1 MRYNF
6 SRKYFDYQNIKKSLL
21 VNGDFF
27 MNNLKFLLKLSGQH
41 KIKLIIA
48 ALFSIISTTL
58 SAIPYILVY
67 RIILELFN
75 DKIDYRNIQSLVFKA
90 IFFIILGVA
99 ARILSGIFSHISA
112 FNILYKIRIDLIE
125 HMSGLNMGFFKK
137 SMTGKLK
144 KIINED
150 VEKLENFIA
159 HQIPDL
165 SSAFVTPLIF
175 FGIMLYFN
183 WKLSL
188 VLFIPVILGI
198 LAQSGMFKN
207 YTGKVDHFYKLV
219 AKLNSTIME
228 YINAMNVMK
237 AFNLTAK
244 SFKDYRDNTQEY
256 ADYWVELTE
265 LAVPYYSAFLCL
277 VDTGM
282 LFIIPIGGIM
292 LLNSRITVP
301 VYILFLLMSTI
312 FLNSLKSLFE
322 LSQNL
327 SFLLKGMEKII
338 EIFDEKEQASGNIKF
353 PQNFSQGLKYEN
365 ITFAYNKAKVINDFT
380 LNIRAGTTTAL
391 VGPSGSGKTTIGLLA
406 GRFWDT
412 DEGKITIDGINIKD
426 ISYESLMDNV
436 SFVFQDTF
444 MLHDTIYENIL
455 MGKNYT
461 RDEVENAAKK
471 AQIHDF
477 IMSLPDKYETKIGEG
492 GIKLSGGEKQRISI
506 ARAILKNT
514 PIVIL
519 DEVTSYSDIENEAKI
534 QSALKTL
541 LKGKTALIIAHRLY
555 TIKNA
560 DNIVFMNKGKIMEQ
574 GTHDELLK
582 NRADYWHLWSLY
594 NEEKQEN

>member
-1 MRYNF
+1 
-6 SRKYFDYQNIKKSLL
+6 
-21 VNGDFF
+21 

-41 KIKLIIA
+41 KIKLIISA
-48 ALFSIISTTL
+48 MFSIISTTL
-58 SAIPYILVY
+58 SAIPYLLVY
-67 RIILELFN
+67 SIILELFN
-75 DKIDYRNIQSLVFKA
+75 REISYNKIQSLVFIA
-90 IFFIILGVA
+90 ILFIILGVV

-125 HMSGLNMGFFKK
+125 HMSKLNMGFFKK
-137 SMTGKLK
+137 NMTGKLK

-165 SSAFVTPLIF
+165 SSAFATPLIF
-175 FGIMLYFN
+175 LGIMFYFN
-183 WKLSL
+183 WQLSL
-188 VLFIPVILGI
+188 VLFIPIILGI

-207 YTGKVDHFYKLV
+207 YMGKVDHFYKLV

-256 ADYWVELTE
+256 ADYWIELTE

-277 VDTGM
+277 VDTGL

-292 LLNSRITVP
+292 LLNGKITIS

-312 FLNSLKSLFE
+312 FLNSLRTLFE
-322 LSQNL
+322 LSESL

-338 EIFDEKEQASGNIKF
+338 EIFNEKEQKSGDISF
-353 PQNFSQGLKYEN
+353 PQHFSESLKYEN
-365 ITFAYNKAKVINDFT
+365 VTFAYNKAKVINNFT
-380 LNIRAGTTTAL
+380 LTIRAGTTTAL

-406 GRFWDT
+406 GRFWDI
-412 DEGKITIDGINIKD
+412 DEGKITIDGTDIKD
-426 ISYESLMDNV
+426 ISYESLMDNI

-444 MLHDTIYENIL
+444 MLHDTIYENII

-461 RDEVENAAKK
+461 REEVENAAKK

-477 IMSLPDKYETKIGEG
+477 IMSLPDRYETKIGEG

-560 DNIVFMNKGKIMEQ
+560 DNIVFMKKGQITEQ
-574 GTHDELLK
+574 GTHEELLR

-594 NEEKQEN
+594 NENDLEKEVTE

>member
-1 MRYNF
+1 
-6 SRKYFDYQNIKKSLL
+6 
-21 VNGDFF
+21 

-41 KIKLIIA
+41 KIKLIVSA
-48 ALFSIISTTL
+48 MFSIISTTL
-58 SAIPYILVY
+58 SAIPYLLVY
-67 RIILELFN
+67 SIILEIFN
-75 DKIDYRNIQSLVFKA
+75 REISYNKIKSLVFIA
-90 IFFIILGVA
+90 ILFIILGVA

-125 HMSGLNMGFFKK
+125 HMSKLNMGFFKK
-137 SMTGKLK
+137 NMTGKLK

-165 SSAFVTPLIF
+165 SSAFATPLIF
-175 FGIMLYFN
+175 LGIMFYFN
-183 WKLSL
+183 WQLSL
-188 VLFIPVILGI
+188 VLFIPIILGI

-207 YTGKVDHFYKLV
+207 YMGKVDHFYKLV

-256 ADYWVELTE
+256 ADYWIELTE

-277 VDTGM
+277 VDTGL

-292 LLNSRITVP
+292 LLNGKITIS

-312 FLNSLKSLFE
+312 FLNSLRTLFE
-322 LSQNL
+322 LSESL

-338 EIFDEKEQASGNIKF
+338 EIFNEKEQKSGNISF
-353 PQNFSQGLKYEN
+353 PEHFSESLKYEN
-365 ITFAYNKAKVINDFT
+365 VTFAYNKAKVINNFT
-380 LNIRAGTTTAL
+380 LTIRAGTTTAL

-406 GRFWDT
+406 GRFWDIE
-412 DEGKITIDGINIKD
+412 EGKITIDGTDIKD
-426 ISYESLMDNV
+426 ISYESLMDNI

-444 MLHDTIYENIL
+444 MLHDTIYENII

-461 RDEVENAAKK
+461 HEDVENAAKK

-477 IMSLPDKYETKIGEG
+477 IMSLPDRYETKIGEG

-506 ARAILKNT
+506 ARAIIKNT

-560 DNIVFMNKGKIMEQ
+560 DNIVFMKKGQITEQ
-574 GTHDELLK
+574 GTHEELLR

-594 NEEKQEN
+594 NENDLEKEVTE

>member
-1 MRYNF
+1 
-6 SRKYFDYQNIKKSLL
+6 
-21 VNGDFF
+21 

-41 KIKLIIA
+41 KIKLIISA
-48 ALFSIISTTL
+48 MFSIISTTL
-58 SAIPYILVY
+58 SAIPYLLVY
-67 RIILELFN
+67 SIILELFN
-75 DKIDYRNIQSLVFKA
+75 REISYNKIQSLVFIA
-90 IFFIILGVA
+90 ILFIILGVV
-99 ARILSGIFSHISA
+99 ARILSGVFSHISA

-125 HMSGLNMGFFKK
+125 HMSKLNMGFFKK
-137 SMTGKLK
+137 NMTGKLK

-165 SSAFVTPLIF
+165 SSAFATPLIF
-175 FGIMLYFN
+175 LGIMFYFN
-183 WKLSL
+183 WQLSL
-188 VLFIPVILGI
+188 VLFIPIILGI

-207 YTGKVDHFYKLV
+207 YMGKVDHFYKLV

-256 ADYWVELTE
+256 ADYWIELTE

-277 VDTGM
+277 VDTGL

-292 LLNSRITVP
+292 LLNGKITIS

-312 FLNSLKSLFE
+312 FLNSLRTLFE
-322 LSQNL
+322 LSESL

-338 EIFDEKEQASGNIKF
+338 EIFNEKEQKSGNISF
-353 PQNFSQGLKYEN
+353 PEHFSESLKYEN
-365 ITFAYNKAKVINDFT
+365 VTFAYNKAKVINNFT
-380 LNIRAGTTTAL
+380 LTIRAGTTTAL

-406 GRFWDT
+406 GRFWDI
-412 DEGKITIDGINIKD
+412 DEGKITIDGTDIKD

-444 MLHDTIYENIL
+444 MLHDTIYENII

-461 RDEVENAAKK
+461 REEVENAAKK

-477 IMSLPDKYETKIGEG
+477 IMSLPDRYETKIGEG
-492 GIKLSGGEKQRISI
+492 GVKLSGGEKQRISI

-534 QSALKTL
+534 QAALKTL

-560 DNIVFMNKGKIMEQ
+560 DNIVFMKKGQITEQ
-574 GTHDELLK
+574 GTHEELLR

-594 NEEKQEN
+594 NENDLEKEVTE

>member
-1 MRYNF
+1 
-6 SRKYFDYQNIKKSLL
+6 
-21 VNGDFF
+21 

-41 KIKLIIA
+41 KIKLIISA
-48 ALFSIISTTL
+48 MFSIISTTL
-58 SAIPYILVY
+58 SAIPYLLVY
-67 RIILELFN
+67 SIILELFN
-75 DKIDYRNIQSLVFKA
+75 REISYNKIQSLVFIA
-90 IFFIILGVA
+90 ILFIILGVV

-125 HMSGLNMGFFKK
+125 HMSKLNMGFFKK
-137 SMTGKLK
+137 NMTGKLK

-165 SSAFVTPLIF
+165 SSAFATPLIF
-175 FGIMLYFN
+175 LGIMFYFN
-183 WKLSL
+183 WQLSL
-188 VLFIPVILGI
+188 VLFIPIILGI

-207 YTGKVDHFYKLV
+207 YMGKVDHFYKLV

-244 SFKDYRDNTQEY
+244 SFKDYRNNTQEY
-256 ADYWVELTE
+256 ADYWIELTE

-277 VDTGM
+277 LDTGL

-292 LLNSRITVP
+292 LLNGKITIS

-312 FLNSLKSLFE
+312 FLNSLRTLFE
-322 LSQNL
+322 LSESL

-338 EIFDEKEQASGNIKF
+338 EIFNEKEQESGDISF
-353 PQNFSQGLKYEN
+353 PEHFSESLKYEN
-365 ITFAYNKAKVINDFT
+365 VTFAYNKAKVINNFT
-380 LNIRAGTTTAL
+380 LTIRAGTTTAL

-406 GRFWDT
+406 GRFWDI
-412 DEGKITIDGINIKD
+412 DEGKITIDGTDIKD
-426 ISYESLMDNV
+426 IPYESLMDNI

-444 MLHDTIYENIL
+444 MLHDTIYENII

-461 RDEVENAAKK
+461 REEVENAAKK

-477 IMSLPDKYETKIGEG
+477 IMSLPDRYETKIGEG
-492 GIKLSGGEKQRISI
+492 GVKLSGGEKQRISI

-560 DNIVFMNKGKIMEQ
+560 DNIVFMKKGQITEQ
-574 GTHDELLK
+574 GTHEELLR
-582 NRADYWHLWSLY
+582 NRANYWHLWSLY
-594 NEEKQEN
+594 NENDLEKEVTE

>member
-6 SRKYFDYQNIKKSLL
+6 SRKYFDNQNIKKSLL

-207 YTGKVDHFYKLV
+207 YMGKVDHFYKLV

-292 LLNSRITVP
+292 LLNSRITIP

-338 EIFDEKEQASGNIKF
+338 EIFDEKEQTSGNIKF

-426 ISYESLMDNV
+426 ITYESLMDNV

-555 TIKNA
+555 TINNA

>member
-1 MRYNF
+1 
-6 SRKYFDYQNIKKSLL
+6 
-21 VNGDFF
+21 

-41 KIKLIIA
+41 RIKLIVSA
-48 ALFSIISTTL
+48 MFSIISTTL
-58 SAIPYILVY
+58 SVIPYLLVY
-67 RIILELFN
+67 SIILELFN
-75 DKIDYRNIQSLVFKA
+75 REISYNKIQSLVFIA
-90 IFFIILGVA
+90 ILFIILGVV

-125 HMSGLNMGFFKK
+125 HMSKLNMGFFKK
-137 SMTGKLK
+137 NMTGKLK

-175 FGIMLYFN
+175 LGIMFYFN
-183 WKLSL
+183 WQLSL
-188 VLFIPVILGI
+188 VLFIPIILGI

-207 YTGKVDHFYKLV
+207 YMGKVDHFYKLV
-219 AKLNSTIME
+219 TKLNSTIME

-256 ADYWVELTE
+256 ADYWIELTE

-277 VDTGM
+277 LDTGL

-292 LLNSRITVP
+292 LLNGKITIS

-312 FLNSLKSLFE
+312 FLNSLRTLFE
-322 LSQNL
+322 LSESL

-338 EIFDEKEQASGNIKF
+338 EIFNEKEQKSGDISF
-353 PQNFSQGLKYEN
+353 PEHFSESLKYEN
-365 ITFAYNKAKVINDFT
+365 VTFAYNKAKVINNFT
-380 LNIRAGTTTAL
+380 LTIRAGTTTAL

-406 GRFWDT
+406 GRFWDIE
-412 DEGKITIDGINIKD
+412 EGKITIDGTDIKD

-444 MLHDTIYENIL
+444 MLHDTIYENII

-461 RDEVENAAKK
+461 REEVENAAKK

-477 IMSLPDKYETKIGEG
+477 IMSLPDRYETKIGEG
-492 GIKLSGGEKQRISI
+492 GVKLSGGEKQRISI

-560 DNIVFMNKGKIMEQ
+560 DNIVFMKKGQITEQ
-574 GTHDELLK
+574 GTHEELLRNK
-582 NRADYWHLWSLY
+582 GDYWHLWSLY
-594 NEEKQEN
+594 NENDLEKEVTE

>member
-1 MRYNF
+1 
-6 SRKYFDYQNIKKSLL
+6 
-21 VNGDFF
+21 

-41 KIKLIIA
+41 KIKLIVSA
-48 ALFSIISTTL
+48 MFSIISTTL
-58 SAIPYILVY
+58 SAIPYLLVY
-67 RIILELFN
+67 SIILELFN
-75 DKIDYRNIQSLVFKA
+75 REISYNKIQSLVFIA
-90 IFFIILGVA
+90 ILFIILGVV

-125 HMSGLNMGFFKK
+125 HMSKLNMGFFKK
-137 SMTGKLK
+137 NMTGKLK

-165 SSAFVTPLIF
+165 SSAFATPLIF
-175 FGIMLYFN
+175 LGIMFYFN
-183 WKLSL
+183 WQLSL
-188 VLFIPVILGI
+188 VLFIPIILGI

-207 YTGKVDHFYKLV
+207 YMGKVDHFYKLV

-256 ADYWVELTE
+256 ADYWIELTE

-277 VDTGM
+277 VDTGL

-292 LLNSRITVP
+292 LLNGKITIS

-312 FLNSLKSLFE
+312 FLNSLRTLFE
-322 LSQNL
+322 LSESL
-327 SFLLKGMEKII
+327 SVLLKGMEKII
-338 EIFDEKEQASGNIKF
+338 EIFNEKEQKSGNISF
-353 PQNFSQGLKYEN
+353 PEHFSESLKYEN
-365 ITFAYNKAKVINDFT
+365 VTFAYNKAKVINNFT
-380 LNIRAGTTTAL
+380 LTIRAGTTTAL

-406 GRFWDT
+406 GRFWDIE
-412 DEGKITIDGINIKD
+412 EGKITIDGTDIKD
-426 ISYESLMDNV
+426 ISYESLMDNI

-444 MLHDTIYENIL
+444 MLHDTIYENII

-461 RDEVENAAKK
+461 REEVENAAKK

-477 IMSLPDKYETKIGEG
+477 IMSLPDRYETKIGEG
-492 GIKLSGGEKQRISI
+492 GVKLSGGEKQRISI

-560 DNIVFMNKGKIMEQ
+560 DNIVFMKKGQITEQ
-574 GTHDELLK
+574 GTHEELLR

-594 NEEKQEN
+594 NENDLEKEVTE

>member
-1 MRYNF
+1 
-6 SRKYFDYQNIKKSLL
+6 
-21 VNGDFF
+21 

-41 KIKLIIA
+41 KIKLIISA
-48 ALFSIISTTL
+48 MFSIISTTL
-58 SAIPYILVY
+58 SAIPYLLVY
-67 RIILELFN
+67 SIILELFN
-75 DKIDYRNIQSLVFKA
+75 REISYNKIQSLVFIA
-90 IFFIILGVA
+90 ILFIILGVV

-125 HMSGLNMGFFKK
+125 HMSKLNMGFFKK
-137 SMTGKLK
+137 NMTGKLK

-165 SSAFVTPLIF
+165 SSAFATPLIF
-175 FGIMLYFN
+175 LGIMFYFN
-183 WKLSL
+183 WQLSL
-188 VLFIPVILGI
+188 VLFIPIILGI

-207 YTGKVDHFYKLV
+207 YMGKVDHFYKLV

-256 ADYWVELTE
+256 ADYWIELTE

-277 VDTGM
+277 VDTGL

-292 LLNSRITVP
+292 LLNSKITIS

-312 FLNSLKSLFE
+312 FLNSLRTLFE
-322 LSQNL
+322 LSESL

-338 EIFDEKEQASGNIKF
+338 EIFNEKEQKSGDISF
-353 PQNFSQGLKYEN
+353 PEHFSESLKYEN
-365 ITFAYNKAKVINDFT
+365 VTFAYNKAKVINNFT
-380 LNIRAGTTTAL
+380 LTIRAGTTTAL

-406 GRFWDT
+406 GRFWDI
-412 DEGKITIDGINIKD
+412 DEGKITIDGTDIKD
-426 ISYESLMDNV
+426 ISYESLMDNI

-444 MLHDTIYENIL
+444 MLHDTIYENII

-461 RDEVENAAKK
+461 REEVENAAKK

-477 IMSLPDKYETKIGEG
+477 IMSLPDRYETKIGEG
-492 GIKLSGGEKQRISI
+492 GVKLSGGEKQRISI

-560 DNIVFMNKGKIMEQ
+560 DNIVFMKKGQITEQ
-574 GTHDELLK
+574 GTHEELLR
-582 NRADYWHLWSLY
+582 NRGDYWHLWSLY
-594 NEEKQEN
+594 NENDLEKEVTE

>member
-1 MRYNF
+1 
-6 SRKYFDYQNIKKSLL
+6 
-21 VNGDFF
+21 

-41 KIKLIIA
+41 KIKLIVSA
-48 ALFSIISTTL
+48 MFSIISTTL
-58 SAIPYILVY
+58 SAIPYLLVY
-67 RIILELFN
+67 SIILELFN
-75 DKIDYRNIQSLVFKA
+75 REISYNKIQSLVFIA
-90 IFFIILGVA
+90 ILFIILGVV
-99 ARILSGIFSHISA
+99 ARIFSGIFSHISA

-125 HMSGLNMGFFKK
+125 HMSKLNMGFFKK
-137 SMTGKLK
+137 NMTGKLK

-165 SSAFVTPLIF
+165 SSAFATPLIF
-175 FGIMLYFN
+175 LGIMFYFN
-183 WKLSL
+183 WQLSL
-188 VLFIPVILGI
+188 VLFIPIILGI

-207 YTGKVDHFYKLV
+207 YMGKVDHFYKLV

-256 ADYWVELTE
+256 ADYWIELTE

-277 VDTGM
+277 VDTGL

-292 LLNSRITVP
+292 LLNGKITIS

-312 FLNSLKSLFE
+312 FLNSLRTLFE
-322 LSQNL
+322 LSESL

-338 EIFDEKEQASGNIKF
+338 EIFNEKEQKSGDIFF
-353 PQNFSQGLKYEN
+353 PEHFSESLKYEN
-365 ITFAYNKAKVINDFT
+365 VTFAYNKAKVINNFT
-380 LNIRAGTTTAL
+380 LTIRAGTTTAL

-406 GRFWDT
+406 GRFWDI
-412 DEGKITIDGINIKD
+412 DEGKITIDGTDIKD

-444 MLHDTIYENIL
+444 MLHDTIYENII

-461 RDEVENAAKK
+461 REEVENTAKK

-477 IMSLPDKYETKIGEG
+477 IMSLPDRYETKIGEG

-560 DNIVFMNKGKIMEQ
+560 DNIVFMKKGQITEQ
-574 GTHDELLK
+574 GTHEELLR

-594 NEEKQEN
+594 NENDLEKEVTE

>member
-1 MRYNF
+1 
-6 SRKYFDYQNIKKSLL
+6 
-21 VNGDFF
+21 

-41 KIKLIIA
+41 KIKLIVSA
-48 ALFSIISTTL
+48 MFSIISTTL
-58 SAIPYILVY
+58 SAIPYLLVY
-67 RIILELFN
+67 SIILELFN
-75 DKIDYRNIQSLVFKA
+75 REISYNKIQSLVFIA
-90 IFFIILGVA
+90 ILFIILGVV

-125 HMSGLNMGFFKK
+125 HMSKLNMGFFKK
-137 SMTGKLK
+137 NMTGKLK

-165 SSAFVTPLIF
+165 SSAFATPLIF
-175 FGIMLYFN
+175 LGIMFYFN
-183 WKLSL
+183 WQLSL
-188 VLFIPVILGI
+188 VLFIPIILGI

-207 YTGKVDHFYKLV
+207 YMGKVDHFYKLV

-256 ADYWVELTE
+256 ADYWIELTE

-277 VDTGM
+277 VDTGL

-292 LLNSRITVP
+292 LLNGKITIS

-312 FLNSLKSLFE
+312 FLNSLRTLFE
-322 LSQNL
+322 LSESL

-338 EIFDEKEQASGNIKF
+338 EIFNEKEQKSGNISF
-353 PQNFSQGLKYEN
+353 PEHFSESLKYEN
-365 ITFAYNKAKVINDFT
+365 VTFAYNKAKVINNFT
-380 LNIRAGTTTAL
+380 LTIRAGTTTAL

-406 GRFWDT
+406 GRFWDI
-412 DEGKITIDGINIKD
+412 DEGKITIDGTDIKD
-426 ISYESLMDNV
+426 ISYESLMDNI

-444 MLHDTIYENIL
+444 MLHDTIYENII

-461 RDEVENAAKK
+461 REEVENAAKK

-477 IMSLPDKYETKIGEG
+477 IMSLPDRYETKIGEG
-492 GIKLSGGEKQRISI
+492 GVKLSGGEKQRISI
-506 ARAILKNT
+506 ARAIIKNT

-560 DNIVFMNKGKIMEQ
+560 DNIVFMKKGQITEQ
-574 GTHDELLK
+574 GTHEELLR

-594 NEEKQEN
+594 NENDLEKEVTE

>member
-1 MRYNF
+1 
-6 SRKYFDYQNIKKSLL
+6 
-21 VNGDFF
+21 

-41 KIKLIIA
+41 KIKLIFS

-58 SAIPYILVY
+58 SAVPYILIY
-67 RIILELFN
+67 NIILELFKETV
-75 DKIDYRNIQSLVFKA
+75 DYKKIQNLVFITI
-90 IFFIILGVA
+90 IFVIIRVVTFV
-99 ARILSGIFSHISA
+99 LSGIFSHVSA
-112 FNILYKIRIDLIE
+112 FNILYKIRIDLIK
-125 HMSGLNMGFFKK
+125 HMSKLNMGFFKK
-137 SMTGKLK
+137 NTSGKLK

-150 VEKLENFIA
+150 VEKLENFIV

-165 SSAFVTPLIF
+165 SSAFATPLIF
-175 FGIMLYFN
+175 LGIMIYYN

-198 LAQSGMFKN
+198 IAQMGMMKSFMSR
-207 YTGKVDHFYKLV
+207 VDHFYKLV

-256 ADYWVELTE
+256 ADYWIELTE
-265 LAVPYYSAFLCL
+265 LSVPYYSAFLCL
-277 VDTGM
+277 VDGG
-282 LFIIPIGGIM
+282 LFFIIPAGGIM
-292 LLNSRITVP
+292 LLNHQISIP

-322 LSQNL
+322 LSEKF

-338 EIFDEKEQASGNIKF
+338 EIFDEKEQISGNTEF
-353 PQNFSQGLKYEN
+353 PQNFSQSLKYEN
-365 ITFAYNKAKVINDFT
+365 VTFAYNKTKVINNFFLD
-380 LNIRAGTTTAL
+380 IKAGNTVAL

-406 GRFWDT
+406 GRFWDIS
-412 DEGKITIDGINIKD
+412 EGKITVDGIDIKD
-426 ISYESLMDNV
+426 ISYDSLMDNI

-444 MLHDTIYENIL
+444 MLHGTIYENIK

-461 RDEVENAAKK
+461 SEQIEDAAKK

-492 GIKLSGGEKQRISI
+492 GVKLSGGEQQRISI
-506 ARAILKNT
+506 ARAILKDT

-534 QSALKTL
+534 QAALKTL

-560 DNIVFMNKGKIMEQ
+560 DNIVFMSKGKIVEQ
-574 GTHDELLK
+574 GTHEELLK
-582 NRADYWHLWSLY
+582 NKADYWHLWSLY
-594 NEEKQEN
+594 NEKTEGQKC

>member
-1 MRYNF
+1 
-6 SRKYFDYQNIKKSLL
+6 
-21 VNGDFF
+21 

-41 KIKLIIA
+41 KIKLIISA
-48 ALFSIISTTL
+48 MFSIISTTL
-58 SAIPYILVY
+58 SAIPYLLVY
-67 RIILELFN
+67 SIILELFN
-75 DKIDYRNIQSLVFKA
+75 REISYNKIQSLVFIA
-90 IFFIILGVA
+90 ILFIILGVV

-125 HMSGLNMGFFKK
+125 HMSKLNMGFFKK
-137 SMTGKLK
+137 NMTGKLK

-165 SSAFVTPLIF
+165 SSAFATPLIF
-175 FGIMLYFN
+175 LGIMFYFN
-183 WKLSL
+183 WQLSL
-188 VLFIPVILGI
+188 VLFIPIILGI

-207 YTGKVDHFYKLV
+207 YMGKVDHFYKLV

-256 ADYWVELTE
+256 ADYWIELTE

-277 VDTGM
+277 VDTGL

-292 LLNSRITVP
+292 LLNGKITIS
-301 VYILFLLMSTI
+301 VYVLFLLMSTI
-312 FLNSLKSLFE
+312 FLNSLRTLFE
-322 LSQNL
+322 LSESL

-338 EIFDEKEQASGNIKF
+338 EIFNEKEQKSGDISF
-353 PQNFSQGLKYEN
+353 PEHFSESLKYEN
-365 ITFAYNKAKVINDFT
+365 VTFAYNKAKVINNFT
-380 LNIRAGTTTAL
+380 LTIRAGTTTAL

-406 GRFWDT
+406 GRFWDI
-412 DEGKITIDGINIKD
+412 DEGKITIDGTDIKD
-426 ISYESLMDNV
+426 ISYESLMDNI

-444 MLHDTIYENIL
+444 MLHDTIYENII

-461 RDEVENAAKK
+461 REEVENAAKK

-477 IMSLPDKYETKIGEG
+477 IMSLSDRYETKIGEG

-560 DNIVFMNKGKIMEQ
+560 DNIVFMKKGQITEQ
-574 GTHDELLK
+574 GTHEELLR

-594 NEEKQEN
+594 NENDLEKEVAE

>member
-1 MRYNF
+1 
-6 SRKYFDYQNIKKSLL
+6 
-21 VNGDFF
+21 

-41 KIKLIIA
+41 KIKLIVSA
-48 ALFSIISTTL
+48 MFSIISTTL
-58 SAIPYILVY
+58 SAIPYLLVY
-67 RIILELFN
+67 SIILEIFN
-75 DKIDYRNIQSLVFKA
+75 KEISYNKIKSLVFIA
-90 IFFIILGVA
+90 ILFIILGVA

-125 HMSGLNMGFFKK
+125 HMSKLNMGFFKK
-137 SMTGKLK
+137 NMTGKLK

-165 SSAFVTPLIF
+165 SSAFATPLIF
-175 FGIMLYFN
+175 LGIMFYFN
-183 WKLSL
+183 WRLSL
-188 VLFIPVILGI
+188 VLFIPIILGI

-207 YTGKVDHFYKLV
+207 YMGKVDHFYKLV

-256 ADYWVELTE
+256 ADYWIELTE

-277 VDTGM
+277 VDTGL

-292 LLNSRITVP
+292 LLNGKITIS

-312 FLNSLKSLFE
+312 FLNSLRTLFE
-322 LSQNL
+322 LSESL

-338 EIFDEKEQASGNIKF
+338 EIFNEKEQKSGNISF
-353 PQNFSQGLKYEN
+353 PEHFSESLKYEN
-365 ITFAYNKAKVINDFT
+365 VTFAYNKAKVINNFT
-380 LNIRAGTTTAL
+380 LTIRAGTTTAL

-406 GRFWDT
+406 GRFWDI
-412 DEGKITIDGINIKD
+412 DEGKITIDGTDIKD
-426 ISYESLMDNV
+426 ISYESLMDNI

-444 MLHDTIYENIL
+444 MLHDTIYENII

-461 RDEVENAAKK
+461 REEVENAAKK

-477 IMSLPDKYETKIGEG
+477 IMSLPDRYETKIGEG

-560 DNIVFMNKGKIMEQ
+560 DNIVFMKKGQITEQ
-574 GTHDELLK
+574 GTHEELLR

-594 NEEKQEN
+594 NENDLEKEVTE

>member
-1 MRYNF
+1 
-6 SRKYFDYQNIKKSLL
+6 
-21 VNGDFF
+21 

-41 KIKLIIA
+41 KIKLIISA
-48 ALFSIISTTL
+48 MFSIISTTL
-58 SAIPYILVY
+58 SAIPYLLVY
-67 RIILELFN
+67 SIILELFN
-75 DKIDYRNIQSLVFKA
+75 REISYNKIQSLVFIA
-90 IFFIILGVA
+90 ILFIILGVV

-125 HMSGLNMGFFKK
+125 HMSKLNMGFFKK
-137 SMTGKLK
+137 NMTGKLK

-165 SSAFVTPLIF
+165 SSAFATPLIF
-175 FGIMLYFN
+175 LGIMFYFN
-183 WKLSL
+183 WQLSL
-188 VLFIPVILGI
+188 VLFIPIILGI

-207 YTGKVDHFYKLV
+207 YMGKVDHFYKLV

-256 ADYWVELTE
+256 ADYWIELTE

-277 VDTGM
+277 VDTGL

-292 LLNSRITVP
+292 LLNGKITIS

-312 FLNSLKSLFE
+312 FLNSLRTLFE
-322 LSQNL
+322 LSESL

-338 EIFDEKEQASGNIKF
+338 EIFNEKEQKSGNISF
-353 PQNFSQGLKYEN
+353 PEHFSESLKYEN
-365 ITFAYNKAKVINDFT
+365 VTFAYNKAKVINNFT
-380 LNIRAGTTTAL
+380 LTIRAGTTTAL

-406 GRFWDT
+406 GRFWDI
-412 DEGKITIDGINIKD
+412 DEGKITIDGTDIKD

-444 MLHDTIYENIL
+444 MLHDTIYENII

-461 RDEVENAAKK
+461 REEVENAAKK

-477 IMSLPDKYETKIGEG
+477 IMSLPDRYETKIGEG
-492 GIKLSGGEKQRISI
+492 GVKLSGGEKQRISI

-534 QSALKTL
+534 QAALKTL

-560 DNIVFMNKGKIMEQ
+560 DNIVFMKKGQITEQ
-574 GTHDELLK
+574 GTHEELLR
-582 NRADYWHLWSLY
+582 NRADYWYLWSLY
-594 NEEKQEN
+594 NENDLEKEVTE

>member
-1 MRYNF
+1 
-6 SRKYFDYQNIKKSLL
+6 
-21 VNGDFF
+21 

-41 KIKLIIA
+41 KIKLIISA
-48 ALFSIISTTL
+48 MFSIISTTL
-58 SAIPYILVY
+58 SAIPYLLVY
-67 RIILELFN
+67 SIILELFN
-75 DKIDYRNIQSLVFKA
+75 REISYNKIQSLVFIA
-90 IFFIILGVA
+90 ILFIILGVV

-125 HMSGLNMGFFKK
+125 HMSKLNMGFFKK
-137 SMTGKLK
+137 NMTGKLK

-165 SSAFVTPLIF
+165 SSAFATPLIF
-175 FGIMLYFN
+175 LGIMFYFN
-183 WKLSL
+183 WRLSL
-188 VLFIPVILGI
+188 VLFIPIILGI

-207 YTGKVDHFYKLV
+207 YMGKVDHFYKLV
-219 AKLNSTIME
+219 TKLNSTIME

-256 ADYWVELTE
+256 ADYWIELTE

-277 VDTGM
+277 VDTGL

-292 LLNSRITVP
+292 LLNGKITIS

-312 FLNSLKSLFE
+312 FLNSLKTLFE
-322 LSQNL
+322 LSESL

-338 EIFDEKEQASGNIKF
+338 EIFNEKEQKSGDISF
-353 PQNFSQGLKYEN
+353 PEHFSESLKYEN
-365 ITFAYNKAKVINDFT
+365 VTFAYNKAKVINNFT
-380 LNIRAGTTTAL
+380 LTIRAGTTTAL

-406 GRFWDT
+406 GRFWDI
-412 DEGKITIDGINIKD
+412 DEGKITIDGTDIKD

-444 MLHDTIYENIL
+444 MLHDTIYENII

-461 RDEVENAAKK
+461 REEVENAAKK

-477 IMSLPDKYETKIGEG
+477 IMSLPDRYETKIGEG
-492 GIKLSGGEKQRISI
+492 GVKLSGGEKQRISI

-560 DNIVFMNKGKIMEQ
+560 DNIVFMKKGQITEQ
-574 GTHDELLK
+574 GTHEELLRNK
-582 NRADYWHLWSLY
+582 GDYWHLWSLY
-594 NEEKQEN
+594 NENDLEKEVTE

>member
-1 MRYNF
+1 
-6 SRKYFDYQNIKKSLL
+6 
-21 VNGDFF
+21 

-41 KIKLIIA
+41 KIKLIISA
-48 ALFSIISTTL
+48 IFSIISTTL
-58 SAIPYILVY
+58 SAIPYLLVY
-67 RIILELFN
+67 SIILELFN
-75 DKIDYRNIQSLVFKA
+75 REISYNKIQSLVFRA
-90 IFFIILGVA
+90 ILFIILGVV
-99 ARILSGIFSHISA
+99 ARILSGVFSHISA

-125 HMSGLNMGFFKK
+125 HMSKLNMGFFKK
-137 SMTGKLK
+137 NMTGKLK

-150 VEKLENFIA
+150 VEKLKNFIA

-165 SSAFVTPLIF
+165 SSAFATPLIF
-175 FGIMLYFN
+175 LGIMFYFN
-183 WKLSL
+183 WQLSL
-188 VLFIPVILGI
+188 VLFIPIILGI

-207 YTGKVDHFYKLV
+207 YMGKVDHFYKLV

-256 ADYWVELTE
+256 ADYWIELTE

-277 VDTGM
+277 VDTGL

-292 LLNSRITVP
+292 LLNGKITIP

-312 FLNSLKSLFE
+312 FLNSLRTLFE
-322 LSQNL
+322 LSESL

-338 EIFDEKEQASGNIKF
+338 EIFNEKEQKSGDIFF
-353 PQNFSQGLKYEN
+353 PKHFSESLKYEN
-365 ITFAYNKAKVINDFT
+365 VTFAYNKAKVINNFT
-380 LNIRAGTTTAL
+380 LTIRAGTTTAL

-406 GRFWDT
+406 GRFWDIE
-412 DEGKITIDGINIKD
+412 EGKITIDGTNIKD
-426 ISYESLMDNV
+426 ISYESLMDNI

-444 MLHDTIYENIL
+444 MLHDTIYENII

-461 RDEVENAAKK
+461 REEVENAAKK
-471 AQIHDF
+471 AQIHNF
-477 IMSLPDKYETKIGEG
+477 IMSLPDRYETKIGEG

-560 DNIVFMNKGKIMEQ
+560 DNIVFMKKGQITEQ
-574 GTHDELLK
+574 GTHEELLR

-594 NEEKQEN
+594 NENDLEKEVTK

>member
-1 MRYNF
+1 
-6 SRKYFDYQNIKKSLL
+6 
-21 VNGDFF
+21 

-41 KIKLIIA
+41 KIKLIISA
-48 ALFSIISTTL
+48 MFSIISTTL
-58 SAIPYILVY
+58 SAIPYLLVY
-67 RIILELFN
+67 SIILELFN
-75 DKIDYRNIQSLVFKA
+75 REISYNKIQSLVFIA
-90 IFFIILGVA
+90 ILFIILGVV

-125 HMSGLNMGFFKK
+125 HMSKLNMGFFKK
-137 SMTGKLK
+137 NMTGKLK

-165 SSAFVTPLIF
+165 SSAFATPLIF
-175 FGIMLYFN
+175 LGIMFYFN
-183 WKLSL
+183 WQLSL
-188 VLFIPVILGI
+188 VLFIPIILGI

-207 YTGKVDHFYKLV
+207 YMGKVDHFYKLV
-219 AKLNSTIME
+219 TKLNSTIME

-256 ADYWVELTE
+256 ADYWIELTE

-277 VDTGM
+277 LDTGL

-292 LLNSRITVP
+292 LLNGKITIS

-312 FLNSLKSLFE
+312 FLNSLKTLFE
-322 LSQNL
+322 LSESL

-338 EIFDEKEQASGNIKF
+338 EIFNEKEQKSGDISF
-353 PQNFSQGLKYEN
+353 PEHFSESLKYEN
-365 ITFAYNKAKVINDFT
+365 VTFAYNKAKVINNFT
-380 LNIRAGTTTAL
+380 LTIRAGTTTAL

-406 GRFWDT
+406 GRFWDI
-412 DEGKITIDGINIKD
+412 DEGKITIDGTDIKD

-444 MLHDTIYENIL
+444 MLHDTIYENII

-461 RDEVENAAKK
+461 REEVENAAKK

-477 IMSLPDKYETKIGEG
+477 IMSLPDRYETKIGEG
-492 GIKLSGGEKQRISI
+492 GVKLSGGEKQRISI

-560 DNIVFMNKGKIMEQ
+560 DNIVFMKKGQITEQ
-574 GTHDELLK
+574 GTHEELLRNK
-582 NRADYWHLWSLY
+582 GDYWHLWSLY
-594 NEEKQEN
+594 NENDLEKEVTE

>member
-1 MRYNF
+1 
-6 SRKYFDYQNIKKSLL
+6 
-21 VNGDFF
+21 

-41 KIKLIIA
+41 KIKLIVSA
-48 ALFSIISTTL
+48 MFSIISTTL
-58 SAIPYILVY
+58 SVIPYLLVY
-67 RIILELFN
+67 SIILELFN
-75 DKIDYRNIQSLVFKA
+75 REISYNKIQSLVFIA
-90 IFFIILGVA
+90 ILFIILGVV
-99 ARILSGIFSHISA
+99 ARILSGIFSHVSA

-125 HMSGLNMGFFKK
+125 HMSKLNMGFFKK
-137 SMTGKLK
+137 NMTGKLK

-165 SSAFVTPLIF
+165 SSAFATPLIF
-175 FGIMLYFN
+175 LGIMFYFN
-183 WKLSL
+183 WQLSL
-188 VLFIPVILGI
+188 VLFIPIILGI

-207 YTGKVDHFYKLV
+207 YMGKVDHFYKLV

-244 SFKDYRDNTQEY
+244 SFKDYRNNTQEY
-256 ADYWVELTE
+256 ADYWIELTE

-277 VDTGM
+277 VDTGL

-292 LLNSRITVP
+292 LLNGKITIS

-312 FLNSLKSLFE
+312 FLNSLRTLFE
-322 LSQNL
+322 LSESL

-338 EIFDEKEQASGNIKF
+338 EIFNEKEQKSGDISF
-353 PQNFSQGLKYEN
+353 PQHFSESLKYEN
-365 ITFAYNKAKVINDFT
+365 VTFAYNKAKVINNFT
-380 LNIRAGTTTAL
+380 LTIRAGTTTAL

-406 GRFWDT
+406 GRFWDI
-412 DEGKITIDGINIKD
+412 DEGKITIDGTDIKD
-426 ISYESLMDNV
+426 ISYESLMDNI

-444 MLHDTIYENIL
+444 MLHDTIYENII

-461 RDEVENAAKK
+461 REEVENAAKK

-477 IMSLPDKYETKIGEG
+477 IMSLPDRYETKIGEG

-560 DNIVFMNKGKIMEQ
+560 DNIVFMKKGQITEQ
-574 GTHDELLK
+574 GTHEELLR

-594 NEEKQEN
+594 NENDLEKEVTE

>member
-1 MRYNF
+1 
-6 SRKYFDYQNIKKSLL
+6 
-21 VNGDFF
+21 

-41 KIKLIIA
+41 KIKLIVSA
-48 ALFSIISTTL
+48 MFSIISTTL
-58 SAIPYILVY
+58 SAIPYLLVY
-67 RIILELFN
+67 SIILELFN
-75 DKIDYRNIQSLVFKA
+75 REIGYNKIQSLVFIA
-90 IFFIILGVA
+90 ILFIILGVV
-99 ARILSGIFSHISA
+99 ARILSGVFSHISA

-125 HMSGLNMGFFKK
+125 HMSKLNMGFFKK
-137 SMTGKLK
+137 NMTGKLK

-165 SSAFVTPLIF
+165 SSAFATPLIF
-175 FGIMLYFN
+175 LGIMFYFN
-183 WKLSL
+183 WQLSL
-188 VLFIPVILGI
+188 VLFIPIILGI

-207 YTGKVDHFYKLV
+207 YMGKVDHFYKLV

-256 ADYWVELTE
+256 ADYWIELTE

-277 VDTGM
+277 VDTGL

-292 LLNSRITVP
+292 LLNGKITIS

-312 FLNSLKSLFE
+312 FLNSLRTLFE
-322 LSQNL
+322 LSESL

-338 EIFDEKEQASGNIKF
+338 EIFNEKEQKSGDIFF
-353 PQNFSQGLKYEN
+353 PEHFSESLKYEN
-365 ITFAYNKAKVINDFT
+365 VTFAYNKAKVINNFT
-380 LNIRAGTTTAL
+380 LTIRAGTTTAL

-406 GRFWDT
+406 GRFWDIE
-412 DEGKITIDGINIKD
+412 EGKITIDGTDIKD
-426 ISYESLMDNV
+426 ISYESLMDNI

-444 MLHDTIYENIL
+444 MLHDTIYENII

-461 RDEVENAAKK
+461 REEVENAAKK

-477 IMSLPDKYETKIGEG
+477 IMSLPDRYETKIGEG
-492 GIKLSGGEKQRISI
+492 GVKLSGGEKQRISI

-560 DNIVFMNKGKIMEQ
+560 DNIVFMKKGQITEQ
-574 GTHDELLK
+574 GTHEELLR

-594 NEEKQEN
+594 NENDLEKEVTE

>member
-1 MRYNF
+1 
-6 SRKYFDYQNIKKSLL
+6 
-21 VNGDFF
+21 

-41 KIKLIIA
+41 KIKLIVSA
-48 ALFSIISTTL
+48 MFSIISTTL
-58 SAIPYILVY
+58 SAIPYLLVY
-67 RIILELFN
+67 SIILEIFN
-75 DKIDYRNIQSLVFKA
+75 REISYNKIKSLVFIA
-90 IFFIILGVA
+90 ILFIILGVV

-125 HMSGLNMGFFKK
+125 HMSKLNMGFFKK
-137 SMTGKLK
+137 NMTGKLK
-144 KIINED
+144 KIISED

-165 SSAFVTPLIF
+165 SSAFATPLIF
-175 FGIMLYFN
+175 LGIMFYFN
-183 WKLSL
+183 WQLSL
-188 VLFIPVILGI
+188 VLFIPIILGI

-207 YTGKVDHFYKLV
+207 YMGKVDHFYKLV

-256 ADYWVELTE
+256 ADYWIELTE

-277 VDTGM
+277 VDTGL

-292 LLNSRITVP
+292 LLNGKITIS

-312 FLNSLKSLFE
+312 FLNSLRTLFE
-322 LSQNL
+322 LSESL

-338 EIFDEKEQASGNIKF
+338 EIFNEKEQKSGNISF
-353 PQNFSQGLKYEN
+353 PEHFSESLKYEN
-365 ITFAYNKAKVINDFT
+365 VTFAYNKAKVINNFT
-380 LNIRAGTTTAL
+380 LTIRAGTTTAL
-391 VGPSGSGKTTIGLLA
+391 VGPSGAGKTTIGLLA
-406 GRFWDT
+406 GRFWDI
-412 DEGKITIDGINIKD
+412 DEGKITIDGTDIKD

-444 MLHDTIYENIL
+444 MLHDTIYENII

-461 RDEVENAAKK
+461 REEVENAAKK

-477 IMSLPDKYETKIGEG
+477 IMSLPDRYETKIGEG
-492 GIKLSGGEKQRISI
+492 GVKLSGGEKQRISI

-541 LKGKTALIIAHRLY
+541 LRGKTALIIAHRLY

-560 DNIVFMNKGKIMEQ
+560 DNIVFMKKGQITEQ
-574 GTHDELLK
+574 GTHEELLR

-594 NEEKQEN
+594 NENDLEKEVTE

>member
-1 MRYNF
+1 
-6 SRKYFDYQNIKKSLL
+6 
-21 VNGDFF
+21 

-41 KIKLIIA
+41 KIKLIISA
-48 ALFSIISTTL
+48 MFSIISTTL
-58 SAIPYILVY
+58 SAIPYLLVY
-67 RIILELFN
+67 SIILELFN
-75 DKIDYRNIQSLVFKA
+75 REISYNKIQSLVFIA
-90 IFFIILGVA
+90 ILFIILGVV

-125 HMSGLNMGFFKK
+125 HMSKLNMGFFKK
-137 SMTGKLK
+137 NMTGKLK

-165 SSAFVTPLIF
+165 SSAFATPLIF
-175 FGIMLYFN
+175 LGIMFYFN
-183 WKLSL
+183 WQLSL
-188 VLFIPVILGI
+188 VLFIPIILGI

-207 YTGKVDHFYKLV
+207 YMGKVDHFYKLV

-256 ADYWVELTE
+256 ADYWIELTE

-277 VDTGM
+277 VDTGL

-292 LLNSRITVP
+292 LLNGKITIS

-312 FLNSLKSLFE
+312 FLNSLRTLFE
-322 LSQNL
+322 LSENL

-338 EIFDEKEQASGNIKF
+338 EIFNEKEQKSGDISF
-353 PQNFSQGLKYEN
+353 PEHFSESLKYEN
-365 ITFAYNKAKVINDFT
+365 VTFAYNKAKVINNFT
-380 LNIRAGTTTAL
+380 LTIRAGTTTAL

-406 GRFWDT
+406 GRFWDI
-412 DEGKITIDGINIKD
+412 DEGKITIDGTDIKD

-444 MLHDTIYENIL
+444 MLHDTIYENII

-461 RDEVENAAKK
+461 REEVENAAKK

-477 IMSLPDKYETKIGEG
+477 IMSLPDRYETKIGEG

-560 DNIVFMNKGKIMEQ
+560 DNIVFMKKGQITEQ
-574 GTHDELLK
+574 GTHEELLRNK
-582 NRADYWHLWSLY
+582 GDYWHLWSLY
-594 NEEKQEN
+594 NENDLEKEVTE

>member
-1 MRYNF
+1 
-6 SRKYFDYQNIKKSLL
+6 
-21 VNGDFF
+21 

-41 KIKLIIA
+41 KIKLIVSA
-48 ALFSIISTTL
+48 MFSIISTTL
-58 SAIPYILVY
+58 SVIPYLLVY
-67 RIILELFN
+67 SIILELFN
-75 DKIDYRNIQSLVFKA
+75 REISYNKIQSLVLPP
-90 IFFIILGVA
+90 ILFIILGVV

-125 HMSGLNMGFFKK
+125 HMSKLNMGFFKK
-137 SMTGKLK
+137 NMTGKLK

-175 FGIMLYFN
+175 LGIMFYFN
-183 WKLSL
+183 WQLSL
-188 VLFIPVILGI
+188 VLFIPIILGI

-207 YTGKVDHFYKLV
+207 YMGKVDHFYKLV

-256 ADYWVELTE
+256 ADYWIELTE

-277 VDTGM
+277 VDTGL

-292 LLNSRITVP
+292 LLNGKITIS

-312 FLNSLKSLFE
+312 FLNSLRTLFE
-322 LSQNL
+322 LSESL

-338 EIFDEKEQASGNIKF
+338 EIFNEKEQESGNISF
-353 PQNFSQGLKYEN
+353 PEHFSESLKYEN
-365 ITFAYNKAKVINDFT
+365 VTFAYNKAKVINNFT
-380 LNIRAGTTTAL
+380 LTIRAGTTTAL

-406 GRFWDT
+406 GRFWDIE
-412 DEGKITIDGINIKD
+412 EGKITIDGTDIKD

-444 MLHDTIYENIL
+444 MLHDTIYENII

-461 RDEVENAAKK
+461 REEVENAAKK

-477 IMSLPDKYETKIGEG
+477 IMSLPDRYETKIGEG

-560 DNIVFMNKGKIMEQ
+560 DNIVFMKKGQITEQ
-574 GTHDELLK
+574 GTHEELLR

-594 NEEKQEN
+594 NENDLEKEVTE

>member
-1 MRYNF
+1 
-6 SRKYFDYQNIKKSLL
+6 
-21 VNGDFF
+21 

-41 KIKLIIA
+41 KIKLIISA
-48 ALFSIISTTL
+48 MFSIISTTL
-58 SAIPYILVY
+58 SAIPYLLVY
-67 RIILELFN
+67 SIILELFN
-75 DKIDYRNIQSLVFKA
+75 REISYNKIQSLVFIA
-90 IFFIILGVA
+90 ILFIILGVV

-125 HMSGLNMGFFKK
+125 HMSKLNMGFFKK
-137 SMTGKLK
+137 NMTGKLK

-165 SSAFVTPLIF
+165 SSAFATPLIF
-175 FGIMLYFN
+175 LGIMFYFN
-183 WKLSL
+183 WQLSL
-188 VLFIPVILGI
+188 VLFIPIILGI

-207 YTGKVDHFYKLV
+207 YMGKVDHFYKLV

-228 YINAMNVMK
+228 YINVMNVMK
-237 AFNLTAK
+237 AFNLSAK

-256 ADYWVELTE
+256 ADYWIELTE

-277 VDTGM
+277 VDTGL

-292 LLNSRITVP
+292 LLNGKITIS

-312 FLNSLKSLFE
+312 FLNSLRTLFE
-322 LSQNL
+322 LSESL

-338 EIFDEKEQASGNIKF
+338 EIFNEKEQESGNISF
-353 PQNFSQGLKYEN
+353 PEHFSESLKYEN
-365 ITFAYNKAKVINDFT
+365 VTFAYNKAKVINNFT
-380 LNIRAGTTTAL
+380 LTIRAGTTTAL

-406 GRFWDT
+406 GRFWDI
-412 DEGKITIDGINIKD
+412 DEGKITIDGTDIKD
-426 ISYESLMDNV
+426 ISYESLMDNI

-444 MLHDTIYENIL
+444 MLHDTIYENII

-461 RDEVENAAKK
+461 REEVENAAKK

-477 IMSLPDKYETKIGEG
+477 IMSLPDRYETKIGEG

-560 DNIVFMNKGKIMEQ
+560 DNIVFMKKGQITEQ
-574 GTHDELLK
+574 GTHEELLR

-594 NEEKQEN
+594 NENDLEKEVTE

>member
-1 MRYNF
+1 
-6 SRKYFDYQNIKKSLL
+6 
-21 VNGDFF
+21 

-41 KIKLIIA
+41 KIKLIVSA
-48 ALFSIISTTL
+48 MFSIISTTL
-58 SAIPYILVY
+58 SVIPYLLVY
-67 RIILELFN
+67 SIILELFN
-75 DKIDYRNIQSLVFKA
+75 REISYNKIQSLVFIA
-90 IFFIILGVA
+90 ILFIILGVV

-125 HMSGLNMGFFKK
+125 HMSKLNMGFFKK
-137 SMTGKLK
+137 NMTGKLK

-165 SSAFVTPLIF
+165 SSAFATPLIF
-175 FGIMLYFN
+175 LGIMFYFN
-183 WKLSL
+183 WQLSL
-188 VLFIPVILGI
+188 VLFIPIILGI

-207 YTGKVDHFYKLV
+207 YMGKVDHFYKLV

-256 ADYWVELTE
+256 ADYWIELTE

-277 VDTGM
+277 VDTGL

-292 LLNSRITVP
+292 LLNGKITIS

-312 FLNSLKSLFE
+312 FLNSLRTLFE
-322 LSQNL
+322 LSENL

-338 EIFDEKEQASGNIKF
+338 EIFNEKEQKSGNISF
-353 PQNFSQGLKYEN
+353 PEHFSESLKYEN
-365 ITFAYNKAKVINDFT
+365 VTFAYNKAKVINNFT
-380 LNIRAGTTTAL
+380 LTIRAGTTTAL

-406 GRFWDT
+406 GRFWDI
-412 DEGKITIDGINIKD
+412 DEGKITIDGTDIKD

-444 MLHDTIYENIL
+444 MLHDTIYENII

-461 RDEVENAAKK
+461 REEVENAAKK

-477 IMSLPDKYETKIGEG
+477 IMSLPDRYETKIGEG

-541 LKGKTALIIAHRLY
+541 LRGKTALIIAHRLY

-560 DNIVFMNKGKIMEQ
+560 DNIVFMKKGQITEQ
-574 GTHDELLK
+574 GTHEELLR

-594 NEEKQEN
+594 NENDLEKEVTE

>member
-1 MRYNF
+1 
-6 SRKYFDYQNIKKSLL
+6 
-21 VNGDFF
+21 

-41 KIKLIIA
+41 KIKLIVSA
-48 ALFSIISTTL
+48 MFSIISTTL
-58 SAIPYILVY
+58 SAIPYLLVY
-67 RIILELFN
+67 SIILELFN
-75 DKIDYRNIQSLVFKA
+75 REISYNKIQSLVFIA
-90 IFFIILGVA
+90 ILFIILGVV

-125 HMSGLNMGFFKK
+125 HMSKLNMGFFKK
-137 SMTGKLK
+137 NMTGKLK

-165 SSAFVTPLIF
+165 SSAFATPLIF
-175 FGIMLYFN
+175 LGIMFYFN
-183 WKLSL
+183 WQLSL
-188 VLFIPVILGI
+188 VLFIPIILGI

-207 YTGKVDHFYKLV
+207 YMGKVDHFYKLV

-244 SFKDYRDNTQEY
+244 SFKDYRNNTQEY
-256 ADYWVELTE
+256 ADYWIELTE

-277 VDTGM
+277 VDTGL

-292 LLNSRITVP
+292 LLNGKITIS

-312 FLNSLKSLFE
+312 FLNSLRTLFE
-322 LSQNL
+322 LSESL

-338 EIFDEKEQASGNIKF
+338 EIFNEKEQKSGNIS
-353 PQNFSQGLKYEN
+353 FSEHFSESLKYEN
-365 ITFAYNKAKVINDFT
+365 VTFAYNKAKVINNFT
-380 LNIRAGTTTAL
+380 LTIRAGTTTAL

-406 GRFWDT
+406 GRFWDIE
-412 DEGKITIDGINIKD
+412 EGKITIDGTDIKD
-426 ISYESLMDNV
+426 ISYESLMDNI

-444 MLHDTIYENIL
+444 MLHDTIYENII

-461 RDEVENAAKK
+461 HEDVENAAKK

-477 IMSLPDKYETKIGEG
+477 IMSLPDRYETKIGEG

-506 ARAILKNT
+506 ARAIIKNT

-560 DNIVFMNKGKIMEQ
+560 DNIVFMKKGQITEQ
-574 GTHDELLK
+574 GTHEELLR

-594 NEEKQEN
+594 NENDLEKEVTE

>member
-1 MRYNF
+1 
-6 SRKYFDYQNIKKSLL
+6 
-21 VNGDFF
+21 
-27 MNNLKFLLKLSGQH
+27 MNNLKFLLKLSGEH
-41 KIKLIIA
+41 KIKLIISA
-48 ALFSIISTTL
+48 IFSIISTTL
-58 SAIPYILVY
+58 SAIPYLLVY
-67 RIILELFN
+67 SIILELFN
-75 DKIDYRNIQSLVFKA
+75 REISYNKIKSLVFIA
-90 IFFIILGVA
+90 ILFIILGVV

-125 HMSGLNMGFFKK
+125 HMSKLNMGFFKK
-137 SMTGKLK
+137 NMTGKLK

-165 SSAFVTPLIF
+165 SSAFATPLIF
-175 FGIMLYFN
+175 LGIMFYFN
-183 WKLSL
+183 WQLSL
-188 VLFIPVILGI
+188 VLFIPIILGI

-207 YTGKVDHFYKLV
+207 YMGKVDHFYKLV

-256 ADYWVELTE
+256 ADYWIELTE

-277 VDTGM
+277 VDTGL

-292 LLNSRITVP
+292 LLNGKITIS

-312 FLNSLKSLFE
+312 FLNSLRTLFE
-322 LSQNL
+322 LSESL
-327 SFLLKGMEKII
+327 SFLLKGMENII
-338 EIFDEKEQASGNIKF
+338 EIFNEKEQKSGDISF
-353 PQNFSQGLKYEN
+353 PQHFSESLKYEN
-365 ITFAYNKAKVINDFT
+365 VTFAYNKAKVINNFT
-380 LNIRAGTTTAL
+380 LTIRAGTTTAL

-406 GRFWDT
+406 GRFWDI
-412 DEGKITIDGINIKD
+412 DEGKITIDGTDIKD
-426 ISYESLMDNV
+426 ISYESLMDNI

-444 MLHDTIYENIL
+444 MLHDTIYENII
-455 MGKNYT
+455 MEKNYT
-461 RDEVENAAKK
+461 REEVENAAKK

-477 IMSLPDKYETKIGEG
+477 IMSLPDRYETKIGEG

-560 DNIVFMNKGKIMEQ
+560 DNIVFMKKGQITEQ
-574 GTHDELLK
+574 GTHEELLR

-594 NEEKQEN
+594 NENDLEKEVTE

>member
-1 MRYNF
+1 
-6 SRKYFDYQNIKKSLL
+6 
-21 VNGDFF
+21 

-41 KIKLIIA
+41 KIKLIISA
-48 ALFSIISTTL
+48 MFSIISTTL
-58 SAIPYILVY
+58 SAIPYLLVY
-67 RIILELFN
+67 SIILELFN
-75 DKIDYRNIQSLVFKA
+75 KEISYNKIQSLVFIA
-90 IFFIILGVA
+90 ILFIILGVV

-125 HMSGLNMGFFKK
+125 HMSKLNMGFFKK
-137 SMTGKLK
+137 NMTGKLK

-165 SSAFVTPLIF
+165 SSAFATPLIF
-175 FGIMLYFN
+175 LGIMFYFN
-183 WKLSL
+183 WQLSL
-188 VLFIPVILGI
+188 VLFIPIILGI

-207 YTGKVDHFYKLV
+207 YMGKVDHFYKLV
-219 AKLNSTIME
+219 TKLNSTIME

-244 SFKDYRDNTQEY
+244 SFKDYRNNTQEY
-256 ADYWVELTE
+256 ADYWIELTE

-277 VDTGM
+277 LDTGL

-292 LLNSRITVP
+292 LLNGKITIS

-312 FLNSLKSLFE
+312 FLNSLKTLFE
-322 LSQNL
+322 LSESL

-338 EIFDEKEQASGNIKF
+338 EIFNEKEQKSGDISF
-353 PQNFSQGLKYEN
+353 PEHFSESLKYEN
-365 ITFAYNKAKVINDFT
+365 VTFAYNKAKVINNFT
-380 LNIRAGTTTAL
+380 LTIRAGTTTAL

-406 GRFWDT
+406 GRFWDI
-412 DEGKITIDGINIKD
+412 DEGKITIDGTDIKD
-426 ISYESLMDNV
+426 ISYESLVDNI

-444 MLHDTIYENIL
+444 MLHDTIYENII

-461 RDEVENAAKK
+461 REEVENAAKK

-477 IMSLPDKYETKIGEG
+477 IMSLPDRYETKIGEG
-492 GIKLSGGEKQRISI
+492 GVKLSGGEKQRISI

-560 DNIVFMNKGKIMEQ
+560 DNIVFMKKGQITEQ
-574 GTHDELLK
+574 GTHEELLRNK
-582 NRADYWHLWSLY
+582 GDYWHLWSLY
-594 NEEKQEN
+594 NENDLEKEVAE

>member
-1 MRYNF
+1 
-6 SRKYFDYQNIKKSLL
+6 
-21 VNGDFF
+21 

-41 KIKLIIA
+41 KIKLIISA
-48 ALFSIISTTL
+48 MFSIISTTL
-58 SAIPYILVY
+58 SAIPYLLVY
-67 RIILELFN
+67 SIILELFN
-75 DKIDYRNIQSLVFKA
+75 REISYNKIQSLVFIA
-90 IFFIILGVA
+90 ILFIILGVA

-125 HMSGLNMGFFKK
+125 HMSKLNMGFFKK
-137 SMTGKLK
+137 NMTGKLK

-165 SSAFVTPLIF
+165 SSAFATPLIF
-175 FGIMLYFN
+175 LGIMFYFN
-183 WKLSL
+183 WRLSL
-188 VLFIPVILGI
+188 VLFIPIILGI

-207 YTGKVDHFYKLV
+207 YMGKVDHFYKLV

-256 ADYWVELTE
+256 ADYWIELTE

-277 VDTGM
+277 VDTGL

-292 LLNSRITVP
+292 LLNGKITIS

-312 FLNSLKSLFE
+312 FLNSLRTLFE
-322 LSQNL
+322 LSESL

-338 EIFDEKEQASGNIKF
+338 EIFNEKEQKSGNISF
-353 PQNFSQGLKYEN
+353 PEHFSESLKYEN
-365 ITFAYNKAKVINDFT
+365 VTFAYNKAKVINNFT
-380 LNIRAGTTTAL
+380 LTIRAGTTTAL

-406 GRFWDT
+406 GRFWDI
-412 DEGKITIDGINIKD
+412 DEGKITIDGTDIKD
-426 ISYESLMDNV
+426 ISYESLMDNI

-444 MLHDTIYENIL
+444 MLHDTIYENII

-461 RDEVENAAKK
+461 REEVENAAKK

-477 IMSLPDKYETKIGEG
+477 IMSLPDRYETKIGEG
-492 GIKLSGGEKQRISI
+492 GVKLSGGEKQRISI

-560 DNIVFMNKGKIMEQ
+560 DNIVFMKKGQITEQ
-574 GTHDELLK
+574 GTHEELLRNK
-582 NRADYWHLWSLY
+582 GDYWHLWSLY
-594 NEEKQEN
+594 NENDLEKEVTE

>member
-1 MRYNF
+1 
-6 SRKYFDYQNIKKSLL
+6 
-21 VNGDFF
+21 

-41 KIKLIIA
+41 RIKLIVSA
-48 ALFSIISTTL
+48 MFSIISTTL
-58 SAIPYILVY
+58 SVIPYLLVY
-67 RIILELFN
+67 SIILELFN
-75 DKIDYRNIQSLVFKA
+75 REISYNKIQSLVFIA
-90 IFFIILGVA
+90 ILFIILGVV

-125 HMSGLNMGFFKK
+125 HMSKLNMGFFKK
-137 SMTGKLK
+137 NMTGKLK

-165 SSAFVTPLIF
+165 SSAFATPLIF
-175 FGIMLYFN
+175 LGIMFYFN
-183 WKLSL
+183 WQLSL
-188 VLFIPVILGI
+188 VLFIPIILGI

-207 YTGKVDHFYKLV
+207 YMGKVDHFYKLV

-256 ADYWVELTE
+256 ADYWIELTE

-277 VDTGM
+277 VDTGL

-292 LLNSRITVP
+292 LLNGKITIS

-312 FLNSLKSLFE
+312 FLNSLRTLFE
-322 LSQNL
+322 LSESL

-338 EIFDEKEQASGNIKF
+338 EIFNEKEQESGNISF
-353 PQNFSQGLKYEN
+353 PEHFSESLKYEN
-365 ITFAYNKAKVINDFT
+365 VTFAYNKAKVINNFT
-380 LNIRAGTTTAL
+380 LTIKAGTTTAL

-406 GRFWDT
+406 GRFWDI
-412 DEGKITIDGINIKD
+412 DEGKITIDGTDIKD
-426 ISYESLMDNV
+426 ISYESLMDNI

-444 MLHDTIYENIL
+444 MLHDTIYENII

-461 RDEVENAAKK
+461 REKVENAAKK

-477 IMSLPDKYETKIGEG
+477 IMSLPDRYETKIGEG

-560 DNIVFMNKGKIMEQ
+560 DNIVFMKKGQITEQ
-574 GTHDELLK
+574 GTHEELLR

-594 NEEKQEN
+594 NENDLEKEVTE

>member
-1 MRYNF
+1 
-6 SRKYFDYQNIKKSLL
+6 
-21 VNGDFF
+21 

-41 KIKLIIA
+41 KIKLIISA
-48 ALFSIISTTL
+48 MFSIISTTL
-58 SAIPYILVY
+58 SAIPYLLVY
-67 RIILELFN
+67 SIILELFN
-75 DKIDYRNIQSLVFKA
+75 REISYNKIQSLVFIA
-90 IFFIILGVA
+90 ILFIILGVV

-125 HMSGLNMGFFKK
+125 HMSKLNMGFFKK
-137 SMTGKLK
+137 NMTGKLK

-165 SSAFVTPLIF
+165 SSAFATPLIF
-175 FGIMLYFN
+175 LGIMFYFN
-183 WKLSL
+183 WQLSL
-188 VLFIPVILGI
+188 VLFIPIILGI

-207 YTGKVDHFYKLV
+207 YMGKVDHFYKLV

-256 ADYWVELTE
+256 ADYWIELTE

-277 VDTGM
+277 VDTGL

-292 LLNSRITVP
+292 LLNGKITIS
-301 VYILFLLMSTI
+301 VYILFLLISTI
-312 FLNSLKSLFE
+312 FLNSLRTLFE
-322 LSQNL
+322 LSESL

-338 EIFDEKEQASGNIKF
+338 EIFNEKEQKSGNISF
-353 PQNFSQGLKYEN
+353 PEHFSESLKYEN
-365 ITFAYNKAKVINDFT
+365 VTFAYNKAKVINNFT
-380 LNIRAGTTTAL
+380 LTIRAGTTTAL

-406 GRFWDT
+406 GRFWDI
-412 DEGKITIDGINIKD
+412 DEGKITIDGTDIKD

-444 MLHDTIYENIL
+444 MLHDTIYENII

-461 RDEVENAAKK
+461 REEVENAAKK

-477 IMSLPDKYETKIGEG
+477 IMSLPDRYETKIGEG
-492 GIKLSGGEKQRISI
+492 GVKLSGGEKQRISI

-534 QSALKTL
+534 QAALKTL

-560 DNIVFMNKGKIMEQ
+560 DNIVFMKKGQITEQ
-574 GTHDELLK
+574 GTHEELLR

-594 NEEKQEN
+594 NENDLEKEVTE

>member
-1 MRYNF
+1 
-6 SRKYFDYQNIKKSLL
+6 
-21 VNGDFF
+21 

-41 KIKLIIA
+41 KIKLIVSA
-48 ALFSIISTTL
+48 MFSIISTTL
-58 SAIPYILVY
+58 SAIPYLLVY
-67 RIILELFN
+67 SIILEIFN
-75 DKIDYRNIQSLVFKA
+75 REISYNKIKSLVFIA
-90 IFFIILGVA
+90 ILFIILGVA

-125 HMSGLNMGFFKK
+125 HMSKLNMGFFKK
-137 SMTGKLK
+137 NMTGKLK

-165 SSAFVTPLIF
+165 SSAFATPLIF
-175 FGIMLYFN
+175 LGIMFYFN
-183 WKLSL
+183 WQLSL
-188 VLFIPVILGI
+188 VLFIPIILGI

-207 YTGKVDHFYKLV
+207 YMGKVDHFYKLV

-256 ADYWVELTE
+256 ADYWIELTE

-277 VDTGM
+277 VDTGL

-292 LLNSRITVP
+292 LLNGKITIS

-312 FLNSLKSLFE
+312 FLNSLRTLFE
-322 LSQNL
+322 LSESL

-338 EIFDEKEQASGNIKF
+338 EIFNEKEQKSGNISF
-353 PQNFSQGLKYEN
+353 PEHFSESLKYEN
-365 ITFAYNKAKVINDFT
+365 VTFAYNKAKVINNFT
-380 LNIRAGTTTAL
+380 LTIRAGTTTAL

-406 GRFWDT
+406 GRFWDIE
-412 DEGKITIDGINIKD
+412 EGKITIDGTDIKD
-426 ISYESLMDNV
+426 ISYESLMDNI

-444 MLHDTIYENIL
+444 MLHDTIYENII

-461 RDEVENAAKK
+461 REEVENAAKK

-477 IMSLPDKYETKIGEG
+477 IMSLPDRYETKIGEG
-492 GIKLSGGEKQRISI
+492 GVKLSGGEKQRISI

-560 DNIVFMNKGKIMEQ
+560 DNIVFMKKGQITEQ
-574 GTHDELLK
+574 GTHEELLR
-582 NRADYWHLWSLY
+582 NRGDYWHLWSLY
-594 NEEKQEN
+594 NENDLEKEVTE

>member
-1 MRYNF
+1 
-6 SRKYFDYQNIKKSLL
+6 
-21 VNGDFF
+21 

-41 KIKLIIA
+41 KIKLIVSA
-48 ALFSIISTTL
+48 MFSIISTTL
-58 SAIPYILVY
+58 SAIPYLLVY
-67 RIILELFN
+67 SIILELFN
-75 DKIDYRNIQSLVFKA
+75 REISYNKIQSLVFIA
-90 IFFIILGVA
+90 ILFIILGVV

-125 HMSGLNMGFFKK
+125 HMSKLNMGFFKK
-137 SMTGKLK
+137 NMTGKLK

-165 SSAFVTPLIF
+165 SSAFATPLIF
-175 FGIMLYFN
+175 LGIMFYFN
-183 WKLSL
+183 WQLSL
-188 VLFIPVILGI
+188 VLFIPIILGI

-207 YTGKVDHFYKLV
+207 YMGKVDHFYKLV

-256 ADYWVELTE
+256 ADYWIELTE

-277 VDTGM
+277 VDTGL

-292 LLNSRITVP
+292 LLNGKITIS

-312 FLNSLKSLFE
+312 FLNSLRTLFE
-322 LSQNL
+322 LSESL

-338 EIFDEKEQASGNIKF
+338 EIFNEKEQKSGDIFF
-353 PQNFSQGLKYEN
+353 PEHFSESLKYEN
-365 ITFAYNKAKVINDFT
+365 VTFAYNKSKVISNFT
-380 LNIRAGTTTAL
+380 LTIRAGTTTAL

-406 GRFWDT
+406 GRFWDI
-412 DEGKITIDGINIKD
+412 DEGKITIDGTDIKD
-426 ISYESLMDNV
+426 ISYESLMDNI

-444 MLHDTIYENIL
+444 MLHDTIYENII

-461 RDEVENAAKK
+461 REEVENAAKK

-477 IMSLPDKYETKIGEG
+477 IMSLPDRYETKIGEG

-506 ARAILKNT
+506 ARAIIKNT

-560 DNIVFMNKGKIMEQ
+560 DNIVFMKKGQITEQ
-574 GTHDELLK
+574 GTHEELLR

-594 NEEKQEN
+594 NENDLEKEVTE

>member
-175 FGIMLYFN
+175 FGIMFYFN

-188 VLFIPVILGI
+188 VLFIPIILGI

-207 YTGKVDHFYKLV
+207 YMGKVDHFYKLV

-292 LLNSRITVP
+292 LLNSRITIP
-301 VYILFLLMSTI
+301 VYILFLFMSTI

-338 EIFDEKEQASGNIKF
+338 EIFDQKEQTSGNIKF

>member
-1 MRYNF
+1 
-6 SRKYFDYQNIKKSLL
+6 
-21 VNGDFF
+21 

-41 KIKLIIA
+41 KIKLIVSA
-48 ALFSIISTTL
+48 MFSIISTTL
-58 SAIPYILVY
+58 SAIPYLLVY
-67 RIILELFN
+67 SIILELFN
-75 DKIDYRNIQSLVFKA
+75 REISYNKIQSLVFIA
-90 IFFIILGVA
+90 ILFIILGVV

-125 HMSGLNMGFFKK
+125 HISKLNMGFFKK
-137 SMTGKLK
+137 NMTGKLK

-165 SSAFVTPLIF
+165 SSAFATPLIF
-175 FGIMLYFN
+175 LGIMFYFN
-183 WKLSL
+183 WQLSL
-188 VLFIPVILGI
+188 VLFIPIILGI

-207 YTGKVDHFYKLV
+207 YMGKVDHFYKLV

-256 ADYWVELTE
+256 ADYWIELTE

-277 VDTGM
+277 VDTGL

-292 LLNSRITVP
+292 LLNGKITIS

-312 FLNSLKSLFE
+312 FLNSLRTLFE
-322 LSQNL
+322 LSESL

-338 EIFDEKEQASGNIKF
+338 EIFNEKEQKSGDISF
-353 PQNFSQGLKYEN
+353 PQHFSESLKYEN
-365 ITFAYNKAKVINDFT
+365 VTFAYNKAKVINNFT
-380 LNIRAGTTTAL
+380 LTIRAGTTTAL

-406 GRFWDT
+406 GRFWDI
-412 DEGKITIDGINIKD
+412 DEGKITIDGTDIKD
-426 ISYESLMDNV
+426 ISYESLMDNI

-444 MLHDTIYENIL
+444 MLHDTIYENII

-461 RDEVENAAKK
+461 REEVENAAKK

-477 IMSLPDKYETKIGEG
+477 IMSLPDRYETKIGEG

-560 DNIVFMNKGKIMEQ
+560 DNIVFMKKGQITEQ
-574 GTHDELLK
+574 GTHEELLR

-594 NEEKQEN
+594 NENDLEKEVTE

>member
-1 MRYNF
+1 
-6 SRKYFDYQNIKKSLL
+6 
-21 VNGDFF
+21 

-41 KIKLIIA
+41 KIKLIISA
-48 ALFSIISTTL
+48 IFSIISTTL
-58 SAIPYILVY
+58 SAIPYLLVY
-67 RIILELFN
+67 NIILELFN
-75 DKIDYRNIQSLVFKA
+75 REISYNKIQSLVFRA
-90 IFFIILGVA
+90 ILFIVLGVV
-99 ARILSGIFSHISA
+99 ARILSGVFSHISA

-125 HMSGLNMGFFKK
+125 HMSKLNMGFFKK
-137 SMTGKLK
+137 NMTGKLK

-165 SSAFVTPLIF
+165 SSAFATPLIF
-175 FGIMLYFN
+175 LGIMFYFN
-183 WKLSL
+183 WQLSL
-188 VLFIPVILGI
+188 VLFIPIILGI

-207 YTGKVDHFYKLV
+207 YMGKVDHFYKLV

-256 ADYWVELTE
+256 ADYWIELTE

-277 VDTGM
+277 VDTGL

-292 LLNSRITVP
+292 LLNGKITIS

-312 FLNSLKSLFE
+312 FLNSLRTLFE
-322 LSQNL
+322 LSESL
-327 SFLLKGMEKII
+327 SVLLKGMEKII
-338 EIFDEKEQASGNIKF
+338 EIFNEKEQKSGNISF
-353 PQNFSQGLKYEN
+353 PEYFSESLKYEN
-365 ITFAYNKAKVINDFT
+365 VTFAYNKAKVINNFT
-380 LNIRAGTTTAL
+380 LTIRAGTTTAL

-406 GRFWDT
+406 GRFWDI
-412 DEGKITIDGINIKD
+412 DEGKITIDGTDIKD

-444 MLHDTIYENIL
+444 MLHDTIYENII

-461 RDEVENAAKK
+461 REEVENAAKK

-477 IMSLPDKYETKIGEG
+477 IMSLPDRYETKIGEG
-492 GIKLSGGEKQRISI
+492 GVKLSGGEKQRISI

-534 QSALKTL
+534 QAALKTL

-560 DNIVFMNKGKIMEQ
+560 DNIVFMKKGQITEQ
-574 GTHDELLK
+574 GTHEELLR

-594 NEEKQEN
+594 NENDLEKEVTE

>member
-1 MRYNF
+1 
-6 SRKYFDYQNIKKSLL
+6 
-21 VNGDFF
+21 

-207 YTGKVDHFYKLV
+207 YMGKVDHFYKLV

-338 EIFDEKEQASGNIKF
+338 EIFDEKEQTSGNIKF

-380 LNIRAGTTTAL
+380 LNIKAGTTTAL

-461 RDEVENAAKK
+461 LDEVENAAKK

>member
-1 MRYNF
+1 
-6 SRKYFDYQNIKKSLL
+6 
-21 VNGDFF
+21 

-41 KIKLIIA
+41 KIKLIVSA
-48 ALFSIISTTL
+48 MFSIISTTL
-58 SAIPYILVY
+58 SAIPYLLVY
-67 RIILELFN
+67 SIILELFN
-75 DKIDYRNIQSLVFKA
+75 REISYNKIQSLVFIA
-90 IFFIILGVA
+90 ILFIILGVV

-125 HMSGLNMGFFKK
+125 HMSKLNMGFFKK
-137 SMTGKLK
+137 NMTGKLK

-165 SSAFVTPLIF
+165 SSAFATPLIF
-175 FGIMLYFN
+175 LGIMFYFN
-183 WKLSL
+183 WQLSL
-188 VLFIPVILGI
+188 VLFIPIILGI

-207 YTGKVDHFYKLV
+207 YMGKVDHFYKLV

-256 ADYWVELTE
+256 ADYWIELTE

-277 VDTGM
+277 VDTGL

-292 LLNSRITVP
+292 LLNGKITIS

-312 FLNSLKSLFE
+312 FLNSLRTLFE
-322 LSQNL
+322 LSESL

-338 EIFDEKEQASGNIKF
+338 EIFNEKEQKSGDISF
-353 PQNFSQGLKYEN
+353 PQHFSESLKYEN
-365 ITFAYNKAKVINDFT
+365 VTFAYNKAKVINNFT
-380 LNIRAGTTTAL
+380 LTIRAGTTTAL

-406 GRFWDT
+406 GRFWDI
-412 DEGKITIDGINIKD
+412 DEGKITIDGTDIKD
-426 ISYESLMDNV
+426 ISYESLMDNI

-444 MLHDTIYENIL
+444 MLHDTIYENII

-461 RDEVENAAKK
+461 REEVENAAKK

-477 IMSLPDKYETKIGEG
+477 IMSLPDRYETKIGEG

-560 DNIVFMNKGKIMEQ
+560 DNIVFMKKGQITEQ
-574 GTHDELLK
+574 GTHEELLR
-582 NRADYWHLWSLY
+582 NRANYWHLWSLY
-594 NEEKQEN
+594 NENDLEKEVTE

>member
-1 MRYNF
+1 
-6 SRKYFDYQNIKKSLL
+6 
-21 VNGDFF
+21 

-41 KIKLIIA
+41 KIKLIISA
-48 ALFSIISTTL
+48 MFSIISTTL
-58 SAIPYILVY
+58 SAIPYLLVY
-67 RIILELFN
+67 SIILELFN
-75 DKIDYRNIQSLVFKA
+75 REISYNKIQSLVFIA
-90 IFFIILGVA
+90 ILFIILGVV

-125 HMSGLNMGFFKK
+125 HISKLNMGFFKK
-137 SMTGKLK
+137 NMTGKLK

-165 SSAFVTPLIF
+165 SSAFATPLIF
-175 FGIMLYFN
+175 LGIMFYFN
-183 WKLSL
+183 WQLSL
-188 VLFIPVILGI
+188 VLFIPIILGI

-207 YTGKVDHFYKLV
+207 YMGKVDHFYKLV

-244 SFKDYRDNTQEY
+244 SFKDYRNNTQEY
-256 ADYWVELTE
+256 ADYWIELTE

-277 VDTGM
+277 LDTGL

-292 LLNSRITVP
+292 LLNGKITIS

-312 FLNSLKSLFE
+312 FLNSLRTLFE
-322 LSQNL
+322 LSESL

-338 EIFDEKEQASGNIKF
+338 EIFNEKEQKSGDISF
-353 PQNFSQGLKYEN
+353 PQHFSESLKYEN
-365 ITFAYNKAKVINDFT
+365 VTFAYNKAKVINNFT
-380 LNIRAGTTTAL
+380 LTIRAGTTTAL

-406 GRFWDT
+406 GRFWDI
-412 DEGKITIDGINIKD
+412 DEGKITIDGTDIKD
-426 ISYESLMDNV
+426 ISYESLVDNI

-444 MLHDTIYENIL
+444 MLHDTIYENII

-461 RDEVENAAKK
+461 REEVENAAKK

-477 IMSLPDKYETKIGEG
+477 IMSLPDRYETKIGEG

-560 DNIVFMNKGKIMEQ
+560 DNIVFMKKGQITEQ
-574 GTHDELLK
+574 GTHEELLRNK
-582 NRADYWHLWSLY
+582 GDYWHLWSLY
-594 NEEKQEN
+594 NENDLEKEVAE

>member
-1 MRYNF
+1 
-6 SRKYFDYQNIKKSLL
+6 
-21 VNGDFF
+21 

-41 KIKLIIA
+41 KIKLIVSA
-48 ALFSIISTTL
+48 MFSIISTTL
-58 SAIPYILVY
+58 SVIPYLLVY
-67 RIILELFN
+67 SIILELFN
-75 DKIDYRNIQSLVFKA
+75 REISYNKIQSLVFIA
-90 IFFIILGVA
+90 ILFIILGVV
-99 ARILSGIFSHISA
+99 ARILSGIFSHVSA

-125 HMSGLNMGFFKK
+125 HMSKLNMGFFKK
-137 SMTGKLK
+137 NMTGKLK

-165 SSAFVTPLIF
+165 SSAFATPLIF
-175 FGIMLYFN
+175 LGIMFYFN
-183 WKLSL
+183 WQLSL
-188 VLFIPVILGI
+188 VLFIPIILGI

-207 YTGKVDHFYKLV
+207 YMGKVDHFYKLV

-256 ADYWVELTE
+256 ADYWIELTE

-277 VDTGM
+277 VDTGL

-292 LLNSRITVP
+292 LLNGKITIS

-312 FLNSLKSLFE
+312 FLNSLRTLFE
-322 LSQNL
+322 LSESL

-338 EIFDEKEQASGNIKF
+338 EIFNEKEQKSGDISF
-353 PQNFSQGLKYEN
+353 PQHFSESLKYEN
-365 ITFAYNKAKVINDFT
+365 VTFAYNKAKVINNFT
-380 LNIRAGTTTAL
+380 LTIRAGTTTAL

-406 GRFWDT
+406 GRFWDI
-412 DEGKITIDGINIKD
+412 DEGKITIDGTNIKD
-426 ISYESLMDNV
+426 ISYESLMDNI

-444 MLHDTIYENIL
+444 MLHDTIYENII

-461 RDEVENAAKK
+461 REEVENAAKK

-477 IMSLPDKYETKIGEG
+477 IMSLPDRYETKIGEG

-506 ARAILKNT
+506 ARAIIKNT

-560 DNIVFMNKGKIMEQ
+560 DNIVFMKKGQITEQ
-574 GTHDELLK
+574 GTHEELLR

-594 NEEKQEN
+594 NENDLEKEVTE